1 MASFNF
7 TDFYIK
13 FQGHPS
19 FTNKELIEDD
29 VIRVIVQ
36 KYEMI
41 IFTNKG
47 DLLGDPNFGAD
58 LPNLLYETK
67 LSAEYIEGDIKAQIA
82 DYIPEVD
89 NISYDLKVDFFED
102 PERFQEYMVIGF
114 KIRDIEVFASVF

>member
-1 MASFNF
+1 MASLSF

-13 FQGHPS
+13 YPGHPS
-19 FTNKELIEDD
+19 FNNIELVEDD

-67 LSAEYIEGDIKAQIA
+67 LSAEFIEGDIKAQIA

-89 NISYDLKVDFFED
+89 NIEYELKVEFFED
-102 PERFQEYMVIGF
+102 PDRFQEYMVIGF
-114 KIRDIEVFASVF
+114 KIRDIEIFASVL